1 MKTTNGLTIFRKLVG
16 IFLVLTLVIGAMWVA
31 SLVFFYQRND
41 RASTAHSFA
50 NEIDIW
56 MLQARRNEKDFQL
69 RDIRTSDFYEK
80 GTGANLALHGKS
92 VEELNRAIDRLQA
105 LHQVSPKSVDD
116 LRAAVSGYEASFEK
130 LAAAYRQRG
139 FSDWGAEGAWRVA
152 AHGIETALAAT
163 GRAPL
168 TISLLEV
175 RRHEK
180 DYLLRA
186 DPSYIDQLNAELD
199 RLQAGT
205 ATVGEPART
214 TLLADIQGYRG
225 AFASYL
231 DVQKQIGLTENEG
244 LQGDMRDAIHKVEP
258 LVAGVVEET
267 RRLSQSTQAFRDL
280 LIAVFAVMVGGLVAG
295 TVAFS
300 FFARSISS
308 PIGRVVGLLENLSR
322 GDLSETVGA
331 DLLARRDE
339 IGLLSTALD
348 GTAAKLRE
356 MVATIQESAQQ
367 VAASSEQL
375 SASSRSLAE
384 GAQVQASSLEET
396 SASMEELSASVEQV
410 NDNAQSQ
417 AAAVQQG
424 SSAMVQV
431 RKAIDEVAG
440 SLAHISELAAAS
452 VTNAQQGAAAVRQVM
467 ESITLIAGGSE
478 RIGGIVNVIS
488 DIADQTNLLA
498 LNASIEAARAG
509 EHGRGFAVVAEEVSK
524 LAERSSGSTK
534 EIGSLIQDSVR
545 NVSRG
550 VEIAT
555 GSQAAME
562 EIKAASLKV
571 RDMIAELSASVTQQ
585 STAVGELA
593 SALANVSEMS
603 QSISAAT
610 EQQSVN
616 ARQVSRAMESVN
628 EQTQKAAAASEEMSA
643 STVQLSSMS
652 MELQKTTARFRL
664 DRETLAEAARAE
676 AAVGGMPPEPAALP
690 HTTGA

>member
-1 MKTTNGLTIFRKLVG
+1 MKTTQGLTIFRKLVG
-16 IFLVLTLVIGAMWVA
+16 IFLVLTLAIGVTWVV

-41 RASTAHSFA
+41 RASTAHSCA

-69 RDIRTSDFYEK
+69 RDIRTGDFYEK
-80 GTGANLALHGKS
+80 GTGANLTLHGKS
-92 VEELNRAIDRLQA
+92 IDELNKAIDRLQA
-105 LHQVSPKSVDD
+105 LHQVDQKPVED
-116 LRAAVSGYEASFEK
+116 LRTAVAGYESAFEK
-130 LAAAYRQRG
+130 LVAAYRQRG
-139 FSDWGAEGAWRVA
+139 FADWGAEGAWRVA
-152 AHGIETALAAT
+152 AHGIETALAGA

-186 DPSYIDQLNAELD
+186 DPEYVDQLNAELS
-199 RLQAGT
+199 RLQAGAGT
-205 ATVGEPART
+205 LGEPARS
-214 TLLADIQGYRG
+214 TLLGDIDGYRA
-225 AFASYL
+225 AFATYL
-231 DVQKQIGLTENEG
+231 DLQKQIGLTENEG
-244 LQGDMRDAIHKVEP
+244 LQGEMRDAIHKVEP
-258 LVAGVVEET
+258 LVAGVVDET
-267 RRLSQSTQAFRDL
+267 RKLSQSTQAFRDL
-280 LIAVFAVMVGGLVAG
+280 LIAVLAIMAGGLALG
-295 TVAFS
+295 AFAFS
-300 FFARSISS
+300 LFARSISG
-308 PIGRVVGLLENLSR
+308 PIRRVVGLLENLSR
-322 GDLSETVGA
+322 GDLSESVGG
-331 DLLARRDE
+331 DLLGRRDE

-356 MVATIQESAQQ
+356 MVGTIQESAQQ
-367 VAASSEQL
+367 LAASSEQI

-431 RKAIDEVAG
+431 RKAIDEVA
-440 SLAHISELAAAS
+440 STLSRISELAAAS
-452 VTNAQQGAAAVRQVM
+452 VTNSQAGAAAVRQVM

-478 RIGGIVNVIS
+478 RIGGIVGVIS

-524 LAERSSGSTK
+524 LAERSSDSTK
-534 EIGSLIQDSVR
+534 EIGGLIQESAH
-545 NVSRG
+545 NVTRG

-562 EIKAASLKV
+562 EIRAASLKV
-571 RDMIAELSASVTQQ
+571 RDMIAELASSVSQQ
-585 STAVGELA
+585 SSAVGELA
-593 SALANVSEMS
+593 AALGNVSEMS

-616 ARQVSRAMESVN
+616 AKQVSRAMEDVN

-643 STVQLSSMS
+643 STVQLSSMAGD
-652 MELQKTTARFRL
+652 LQKTTARFRL
-664 DRETLAEAARAE
+664 DRGSLAGLAGAPA
-676 AAVGGMPPEPAALP
+676 GMPPAEASALP
-690 HTTGA
+690 PDGAGA